1 MPLPQQV
8 GYPPHSG
15 TIRMKVP
22 KSPARSMGLPS
33 PFALALAL
41 VMGAALLATATVSAA
56 QPLLFNQA
64 AVKANTATSGFGPDA
79 SKPHFTV
86 RFAMPIPPDNDYSN
100 RGGAMVGI
108 DEAVADYNH
117 STSFPRPPVQ
127 PPALSTAFTPKANS
141 CRHLLGGLLVS
152 AEAPRTVPEAA
163 RTRRTHHPGTEDQEC
178 ERSLKPNANV

>member
-64 AVKANTATSGFGPDA
+64 AVKANTATCGFGPDA

-117 STSFPRPPVQ
+117 STSFPRPPVR

-141 CRHLLGGLLVS
+141 LQEDDISSVAYWYQQEPH
-152 AEAPRTVPEAA
+152 APFPKLPGRDELTIPE
-163 RTRRTHHPGTEDQEC
+163 Q
-178 ERSLKPNANV
+178 KIKNANEP